1 MGRALLVGLLDALG
15 QPDTNETTPL
25 VSRFILCTKTEASA
39 QSLHKE
45 LPSSSFLVDIFH
57 ANNKAA
63 VEQADVVILGFKPF
77 MATEVLQAPG
87 MRQALEGKLI
97 ISMLAGMDCQQ
108 IGDIITAGN
117 GEAPPIA
124 RAIPNIAA
132 RYRQSIT
139 ILEQTEPPLSS
150 KHATMVERI
159 FGLVGNVKWLPAHL
173 VNLGTVLTT
182 ACLATL
188 SIPLDG
194 LLDGSVVQG
203 LRRQDALELVA
214 HGVAGLSS
222 LLSNGAHP
230 ALMRESISSPRGC
243 TIQTLMTVEKAGA
256 RASFAQAL
264 IDGVQHLNSLK
275 SKEESK
281 QYTASV

>member
-1 MGRALLVGLLDALG
+1 MGRALLVGLLEGLNQAN
-15 QPDTNETTPL
+15 TNESIPL

-39 QSLHKE
+39 QSLQTE
-45 LPSSSFLVDIFH
+45 LPASSVPVQILQ

-63 VEQADVVILGFKPF
+63 VQQADVIILGFKPY

-87 MRQALEGKLI
+87 MRQALEGRLI
-97 ISMLAGMDCQQ
+97 ISMLAGIDCQQ
-108 IGDIITAGN
+108 IRDIITTGE

-139 ILEQTEPPLSS
+139 ILEQTEPALLPQHS
-150 KHATMVERI
+150 TMVERI
-159 FGLVGNVKWLPAHL
+159 FGLVGNVKWLPTNL

-203 LRRQDALELVA
+203 LRRQDALELVS

-243 TIQTLMTVEKAGA
+243 TIQTLMTIEKASV
-256 RASFAQAL
+256 RAAFAQAL
-264 IDGVQHLNSLK
+264 VDGVQHLDSLK
-275 SKEESK
+275 SKEGPK
-281 QYTASV
+281 